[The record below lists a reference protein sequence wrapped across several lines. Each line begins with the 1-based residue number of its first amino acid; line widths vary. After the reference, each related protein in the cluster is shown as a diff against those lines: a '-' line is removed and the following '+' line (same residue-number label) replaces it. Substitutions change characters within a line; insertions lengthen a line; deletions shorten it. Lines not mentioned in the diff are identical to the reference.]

1 MIIPFLSNLIS
12 TPVKKFTLIEPQ
24 TMEQVIAICQQYTP
38 LDDASQQAL
47 KSIITL
53 KEYRKNDHVFE
64 QDQFCGDL
72 FVIVKGSYRLFH
84 KTTQKE
90 HTTWLGYD
98 DHIISSLH
106 CLLFN
111 TPAKESMHI
120 LEDSVIGVIPYNEL
134 LSLGRQY
141 AAIDKLNRTIM
152 SIFIMEM
159 QENLFATR
167 FMEAADRYHYFTQK
181 QPEALQRIPLTYLA
195 SFLGIT
201 KESLSRIRSGF
212 RTRDNS
218 FGLNNSYLRTAS

>member
-1 MIIPFLSNLIS
+1 
-12 TPVKKFTLIEPQ
+12 VKKLSLIEPQ
-24 TMEQVIAICQQYTP
+24 TMEKVISICQQYAP
-38 LDDASQQAL
+38 LDEASAQAL
-47 KSIITL
+47 QGIITL

-64 QDQFCGDL
+64 QDQFCGDI
-72 FVIVKGSYRLFH
+72 FVIVKGAYRLFH
-84 KTTQKE
+84 KTSQKE

-106 CLLFN
+106 SILFN
-111 TPAKESMHI
+111 TPARETMHI
-120 LEDSVIGVIPYNEL
+120 LEESVIGVIPYNALLEL
-134 LSLGRQY
+134 SRQH
-141 AAIDKLNRTIM
+141 AAIDKLHRTIM
-152 SIFIMEM
+152 SAFIMEM

-212 RTRDNS
+212 RNRDNS

>member
-1 MIIPFLSNLIS
+1 MKKLS
-12 TPVKKFTLIEPQ
+12 LIEPQ
-24 TMEQVIAICQQYTP
+24 TMEKVISICQHYAQ
-38 LDDASQQAL
+38 LDEASAQAL
-47 KSIITL
+47 QGIITL
-53 KEYRKNDHVFE
+53 KEYRKNEHVFE
-64 QDQFCGDL
+64 QDQFCGDI
-72 FVIVKGSYRLFH
+72 FVIVKGAFRLFH
-84 KTTQKE
+84 KTSQKE

-106 CLLFN
+106 SILFN
-111 TPAKESMHI
+111 TPAKETMHI
-120 LEDSVIGVIPYNEL
+120 LEESVIGVIPYNALLEL
-134 LSLGRQY
+134 SRQY
-141 AAIDKLNRTIM
+141 AAIDKLHRTIM
-152 SIFIMEM
+152 SVFIMEM

-212 RTRDNS
+212 RNRDNS

>member
-1 MIIPFLSNLIS
+1 MIISFSLNLIPI
-12 TPVKKFTLIEPQ
+12 PVKKISLIEPD
-24 TMEQVIAICQQYTP
+24 TMERVISICRQYTP
-38 LDDASQQAL
+38 LDEASQKAL
-47 KSIITL
+47 AGIITL
-53 KEYRKNDHVFE
+53 REYRKNEHVFE

-72 FVIVKGSYRLFH
+72 FVVVRGAYRLFH

-120 LEDSVIGVIPYNEL
+120 LEDSIIGVIPYNLL
-134 LSLGRQY
+134 LSLSRQY
-141 AAIDKLNRTIM
+141 AALDKLNRTIM
-152 SIFIMEM
+152 STFIMEM

-181 QPEALQRIPLTYLA
+181 QPEVLQHIPLTYLA

-201 KESLSRIRSGF
+201 KESLSRIRSGL

-218 FGLNNSYLRTAS
+218 YGLNNSYLRTAS

>member
-1 MIIPFLSNLIS
+1 MEKMIG
-12 TPVKKFTLIEPQ
+12 V
-24 TMEQVIAICQQYTP
+24 CQHYSP
-38 LDDASQQAL
+38 LDDASQEAL
-47 KSIITL
+47 KRIITL
-53 KEYRKNDHVFE
+53 REYRKNSHVFE

-72 FVIVKGSYRLFH
+72 FVVLKGSYRLFH
-84 KTTQKE
+84 KAPQKE
-90 HTTWLGYD
+90 HTTWIGYD

-111 TPAKESMHI
+111 STAKETMHV
-120 LEDSVIGVIPYNEL
+120 LEDSVIGVIPYHDFLNL
-134 LSLGRQY
+134 ARQY

-152 SIFIMEM
+152 STFIMEM

-212 RTRDNS
+212 RLRDNS
-218 FGLNNSYLRTAS
+218 IALNNSFLRHAS

>member
-1 MIIPFLSNLIS
+1 MKKIS
-12 TPVKKFTLIEPQ
+12 LIEPQ
-24 TMEQVIAICQQYTP
+24 TMEKVISICQQYAP
-38 LDDASQQAL
+38 LDEASQQAL
-47 KSIITL
+47 KSVITL
-53 KEYRKNDHVFE
+53 KEFRKNEHVFE

-98 DHIISSLH
+98 DHIISSFH
-106 CLLFN
+106 SILFN
-111 TPAKESMHI
+111 TPARETMHI
-120 LEDSVIGVIPYNEL
+120 LEESVIGVIPYAAIIEL
-134 LSLGRQY
+134 SRQH
-141 AAIDKLNRTIM
+141 ADIDKLNRTIM
-152 SIFIMEM
+152 SAFIMEM

-212 RTRDNS
+212 RSRDNS
-218 FGLNNSYLRTAS
+218 YGLNNSYLRTAS

>member
-1 MIIPFLSNLIS
+1 MKKIS
-12 TPVKKFTLIEPQ
+12 LIEPD
-24 TMEQVIAICQQYTP
+24 TMERVISICRQYTP
-38 LDDASQQAL
+38 LDEASQKAL
-47 KSIITL
+47 AGIITL
-53 KEYRKNDHVFE
+53 REYRKNEHVFE

-72 FVIVKGSYRLFH
+72 FVVVRGAYRLFH

-120 LEDSVIGVIPYNEL
+120 LEDSIIGVIPYNLL
-134 LSLGRQY
+134 LSLSRQY
-141 AAIDKLNRTIM
+141 AALDKLNRTIM
-152 SIFIMEM
+152 STFIMEM

-181 QPEALQRIPLTYLA
+181 QPEVLQHIPLTYLA

-201 KESLSRIRSGF
+201 KESLSRIRSGL

-218 FGLNNSYLRTAS
+218 YGLNNSYLRTAS

>member
-1 MIIPFLSNLIS
+1 MKKLS
-12 TPVKKFTLIEPQ
+12 LIEPQ
-24 TMEQVIAICQQYTP
+24 TMEKVISICQQYAP
-38 LDDASQQAL
+38 LDETSAQAL
-47 KSIITL
+47 QGIITL
-53 KEYRKNDHVFE
+53 REYRKNEHVFE
-64 QDQFCGDL
+64 QDQFCGDI
-72 FVIVKGSYRLFH
+72 FVIVKGAFRLFH

-106 CLLFN
+106 SILFN
-111 TPAKESMHI
+111 TPAKETMHI
-120 LEDSVIGVIPYNEL
+120 LEESVIGVIPYNDL
-134 LSLGRQY
+134 LQLSREY
-141 AAIDKLNRTIM
+141 AAIDKLHRTIM
-152 SIFIMEM
+152 SVFIMEM

-212 RTRDNS
+212 RNRDNS

>member
-1 MIIPFLSNLIS
+1 M
-12 TPVKKFTLIEPQ
+12 KKVSLIEPV
-24 TMEQVIAICQQYTP
+24 TMEKVIAICQQYAP
-38 LDDASQQAL
+38 LDEAGQQAL
-47 KSIITL
+47 RGIITL
-53 KEYRKNDHVFE
+53 KEYRKNDYVFE

-84 KTTQKE
+84 KTAQKE

-98 DHIISSLH
+98 SHIISSLH
-106 CLLFN
+106 SLLLN
-111 TPAKESMHI
+111 TPARETMHI
-120 LEDSVIGVIPYNEL
+120 LEETVIGVIPYQEL
-134 LSLGRQY
+134 LHLSRQY
-141 AAIDKLNRTIM
+141 AGIDALHRTIM

-212 RTRDNS
+212 RHRDAN
-218 FGLNNSYLRTAS
+218 FGLNNSYLRNAS

>member
-1 MIIPFLSNLIS
+1 MIISISFNLIPI
-12 TPVKKFTLIEPQ
+12 PVKKISLIEPN
-24 TMEQVIAICQQYTP
+24 TMEKVITICQQYTP
-38 LDDASQQAL
+38 LDEASQKAL
-47 KSIITL
+47 ESIITL
-53 KEYRKNDHVFE
+53 KQFRKNEHVFE

-72 FVIVKGSYRLFH
+72 FVIVRGAYRLFH
-84 KTTQKE
+84 KTAQKE

-120 LEDSVIGVIPYNEL
+120 LEESIIGVIPYNQL
-134 LSLGRQY
+134 LTLGRQY

-152 SIFIMEM
+152 STFIMEM

-167 FMEAADRYHYFTQK
+167 FMEAADRYHYFTTK
-181 QPEALQRIPLTYLA
+181 QPEALQRIPLTYMA

-201 KESLSRIRSGF
+201 KESLSRIRSGL

-218 FGLNNSYLRTAS
+218 YGLKNSYLRNAS

>member
-1 MIIPFLSNLIS
+1 
-12 TPVKKFTLIEPQ
+12 
-24 TMEQVIAICQQYTP
+24 
-38 LDDASQQAL
+38 
-47 KSIITL
+47 
-53 KEYRKNDHVFE
+53 
-64 QDQFCGDL
+64 
-72 FVIVKGSYRLFH
+72 
-84 KTTQKE
+84 
-90 HTTWLGYD
+90 
-98 DHIISSLH
+98 
-106 CLLFN
+106 
-111 TPAKESMHI
+111 MHI

-212 RTRDNS
+212 RTRDHS

>member
-1 MIIPFLSNLIS
+1 MKKIS
-12 TPVKKFTLIEPQ
+12 LIEPQ
-24 TMEQVIAICQQYTP
+24 TMEKVISICQQYSV
-38 LDDASQQAL
+38 LEEASQKAL
-47 KSIITL
+47 ESVITL
-53 KEYRKNDHVFE
+53 KEFKKNEHVFE
-64 QDQFCGDL
+64 QGEFCGDI

-84 KTTQKE
+84 KATQKE

-106 CLLFN
+106 SILFN
-111 TPAKESMHI
+111 TPAKETMHI
-120 LEDSVIGVIPYNEL
+120 LEESVIGVIPYSAL
-134 LSLGRQY
+134 LDLSREY
-141 AAIDKLNRTIM
+141 ADIDKLHRTIM
-152 SIFIMEM
+152 STFIMEM

-212 RTRDNS
+212 RNRDNN

>member
-1 MIIPFLSNLIS
+1 M
-12 TPVKKFTLIEPQ
+12 KKVSLIEPV
-24 TMEQVIAICQQYTP
+24 TMEKVIAICQQYAP
-38 LDDASQQAL
+38 LDEAGQQAL
-47 KSIITL
+47 RSIITL
-53 KEYRKNDHVFE
+53 KEYRKNDYVFE

-72 FVIVKGSYRLFH
+72 FVIVKGSYRLYH
-84 KTTQKE
+84 KTAQKE

-98 DHIISSLH
+98 SHIISSLH
-106 CLLFN
+106 SLLLN
-111 TPAKESMHI
+111 TPARETMHI
-120 LEDSVIGVIPYNEL
+120 LEETVIGVIPYQEL
-134 LSLGRQY
+134 LNLSREY
-141 AAIDKLNRTIM
+141 ASIDTLHRTIM

-212 RTRDNS
+212 RHRDAN
-218 FGLNNSYLRTAS
+218 FGLNNSYLRNAS

>member
-12 TPVKKFTLIEPQ
+12 TPVKKVSLIEPQ
-24 TMEQVIAICQQYTP
+24 TMEKVVAICQQYAP
-38 LDDASQQAL
+38 LDDAGQQAL
-47 KSIITL
+47 QSIITL
-53 KEYRKNDHVFE
+53 KEYRKNDYVFE

-84 KTTQKE
+84 KTAQKE

-98 DHIISSLH
+98 SHIISSLH
-106 CLLFN
+106 SILYN
-111 TPAKESMHI
+111 TPARESMHI
-120 LEDSVIGVIPYNEL
+120 LEETVIGVIPYQEL
-134 LSLGRQY
+134 LNLSRQY
-141 AAIDKLNRTIM
+141 ASVDKLHRSIM
-152 SIFIMEM
+152 SLFIMEM

-212 RTRDNS
+212 RHRDAN

>member
-1 MIIPFLSNLIS
+1 MKKIS
-12 TPVKKFTLIEPQ
+12 LIEPQ
-24 TMEQVIAICQQYTP
+24 TMEKVISICQQYAP
-38 LDDASQQAL
+38 LDEASQQAL
-47 KSIITL
+47 KSVITL
-53 KEYRKNDHVFE
+53 KEFRKNDHVFE

-84 KTTQKE
+84 KTPQKE

-98 DHIISSLH
+98 DHIISSFH
-106 CLLFN
+106 SILFN
-111 TPAKESMHI
+111 SPARETMHM
-120 LEDSVIGVIPYNEL
+120 LEDSVIGVIPYASMIEL
-134 LSLGRQY
+134 SRQH
-141 AAIDKLNRTIM
+141 ADIDKLNRTIM
-152 SIFIMEM
+152 SAFIMEM

-212 RTRDNS
+212 RSRDNNY
-218 FGLNNSYLRTAS
+218 GLNNSYLRTAS

>member
-1 MIIPFLSNLIS
+1 MKKIS
-12 TPVKKFTLIEPQ
+12 LIEPQ
-24 TMEQVIAICQQYTP
+24 TMEKVIAICQQYAP
-38 LDDASQQAL
+38 LDEASQQAL
-47 KSIITL
+47 KSVITL
-53 KEYRKNDHVFE
+53 KEFRKNDHVFE

-84 KTTQKE
+84 KTPQKE

-98 DHIISSLH
+98 DHIISSFH
-106 CLLFN
+106 SILFN
-111 TPAKESMHI
+111 SPARETMHM
-120 LEDSVIGVIPYNEL
+120 LEDSVIGVIPYASMIEL
-134 LSLGRQY
+134 SRQH
-141 AAIDKLNRTIM
+141 ADIDKLNRTIM
-152 SIFIMEM
+152 SAFIMEM

-212 RTRDNS
+212 RSRDNNY
-218 FGLNNSYLRTAS
+218 GLNNSYLRTAS